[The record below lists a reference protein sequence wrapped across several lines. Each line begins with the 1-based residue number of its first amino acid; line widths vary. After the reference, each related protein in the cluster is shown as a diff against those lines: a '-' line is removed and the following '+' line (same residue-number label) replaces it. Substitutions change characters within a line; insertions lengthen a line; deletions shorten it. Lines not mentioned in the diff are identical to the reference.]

1 MSNREL
7 LELAAKAAGMADA
20 TFANDS
26 RDYGG
31 PCMWSQTLFD
41 EHGTGYWNPLTDDGD
56 AFRLA
61 AACGIAVTPYPVYE
75 WPKHSVIASRKSLED
90 SRSEVVERYG
100 NDPLAATRR
109 AITRAAAEI
118 GRGMT

>member
-1 MSNREL
+1 MSDREL
-7 LELAAKAAGMADA
+7 LELAAKAAGLVIFFDA
-20 TFANDS
+20 A
-26 RDYGG
+26 RR
-31 PCMWSQTLFD
+31 
-41 EHGTGYWNPLTDDGD
+41 GYFWAPSKDNPTAGNWWNPALSDGD

-100 NDPLAATRR
+100 SDPLSATRR
-109 AITRAAAEI
+109 AITRVAAEI